1 MKNYDKDRY
10 TSINSETWDKWAE
23 NGCEWTIPITHDE
36 FLSAKES
43 GKVRVYL
50 TPCVTVP
57 DEWLGDLRGKR
68 LLGLAS
74 GGAQQ
79 MPLFAAAGAVC
90 TVFDFSDSQLEKE
103 RIMSERDG
111 YAIDIVKGD
120 MSKPL
125 PFPDGS
131 FDIIFHPVSN
141 CYVRDVR
148 HIWRECARLLV
159 PGGRLLAG
167 FDNGLNFLFDDT
179 LTEPLT
185 LKNRLPF
192 DPLEMDDKEF
202 RRMRDNAEGI
212 QFSHSMEEQIGGQL
226 EAGLCLRA
234 LYEDRDRDGAL
245 RNYVPQYMAT
255 LSVKPG

>member
-1 MKNYDKDRY
+1 MSSCRQRR
-10 TSINSETWDKWAE
+10 AE
-23 NGCEWTIPITHDE
+23 RC
-36 FLSAKES
+36 
-43 GKVRVYL
+43 RVYL

-103 RIMSERDG
+103 RIMSEREG

-125 PFPDGS
+125 PFPDDS

-185 LKNRLPF
+185 LEEPPPVRPSRNGRQRVPPYARQRRGNTVLPF
-192 DPLEMDDKEF
+192 DGGAD
-202 RRMRDNAEGI
+202 RRTARGGAVSEG
-212 QFSHSMEEQIGGQL
+212 SL
-226 EAGLCLRA
+226 
-234 LYEDRDRDGAL
+234 
-245 RNYVPQYMAT
+245 
-255 LSVKPG
+255 

>member
-1 MKNYDKDRY
+1 M
-10 TSINSETWDKWAE
+10 
-23 NGCEWTIPITHDE
+23 
-36 FLSAKES
+36 
-43 GKVRVYL
+43 YL

-57 DEWLGDLRGKR
+57 DEWLGDLCGKR

-103 RIMSERDG
+103 RIMSEREG

-125 PFPDGS
+125 PFPDDS

-255 LSVKPG
+255 LAVKPG

>member
-23 NGCEWTIPITHDE
+23 NGCEWTIPVTHEE

-43 GKVRVYL
+43 GKVSVYL

-57 DEWLGDLRGKR
+57 DEWFGNLRGKR

-79 MPLFAAAGAVC
+79 MPLFAAAGTVC

-103 RIMSERDG
+103 KIMSEREG

-141 CYVRDVR
+141 CYVKDVR

-159 PGGRLLAG
+159 PGGRLLRRHAERTA
-167 FDNGLNFLFDDT
+167 DTEEPSPVRPSRNGRQRVLPYARQRRGDT
-179 LTEPLT
+179 V
-185 LKNRLPF
+185 LPF
-192 DPLEMDDKEF
+192 DGGAD
-202 RRMRDNAEGI
+202 RRTARR
-212 QFSHSMEEQIGGQL
+212 
-226 EAGLCLRA
+226 RA
-234 LYEDRDRDGAL
+234 LSEGSL
-245 RNYVPQYMAT
+245 
-255 LSVKPG
+255 

>member
-10 TSINSETWDKWAE
+10 TSINSETWDEWAE
-23 NGCEWTIPITHDE
+23 NGCEWTIPVTHDE

-103 RIMSERDG
+103 RIMSEREG

-125 PFPDGS
+125 PFPDDS

-179 LTEPLT
+179 MNEPLT

-226 EAGLCLRA
+226 EAWLCLRA